1 MIAFNE
7 ITSLYVSQT
16 GCDNQ
21 SGSEPVSCSTGAPFS
36 SIEAALAYVREL
48 RRIGVGQPISIRLAA
63 G

>member
-36 SIEAALAYVREL
+36 SILGDEYVALLDAEAR
-48 RRIGVGQPISIRLAA
+48 A